1 MSDLVSEYGD
11 FIVTV
16 LLVLG
21 VVSSLTYMLR
31 QLLMGGLIL

>member
-21 VVSSLTYMLR
+21 IVSGLTYMLR

>member
-21 VVSSLTYMLR
+21 VVSGLTYMLR
-31 QLLMGGLIL
+31 QLLMGGLVL

>member
-1 MSDLVSEYGD
+1 MSDLVSEYSD

-21 VVSSLTYMLR
+21 VVSDLTYMLR

>member
-21 VVSSLTYMLR
+21 VVSGLTYMLR

>member
-16 LLVLG
+16 LLVLV
-21 VVSSLTYMLR
+21 VVSGLTYMLR